1 MSIHFSIRV
10 IIINILIFIFGMIII
25 ELIFG
30 NWFGNKNYGNLL
42 LNINKSKIINNLP
55 YKSNKPALYTTDK
68 HGFRANDYSLKDIS
82 ILIIG
87 GSTTEEKLTDDK
99 LIWTKKLE
107 NYLNSVNNKT
117 LNAGVGGQT
126 SFGHVKIFDLWL
138 SRFEELKPKITLFY
152 IGINDALFLVE
163 NLNKSTVYEK
173 GRSIRSV
180 NRDLLIRDNSLDN
193 IIQLLKNNSA
203 IVLFFKMIKG
213 NWISL
218 KYNFGY
224 FKIPSMWNQ
233 DYEPNAYNNLY
244 IDEQKI
250 LNYLSKY
257 DSNLNQLISNSI
269 NLNSVP
275 ILITQNVSKDHWIYE
290 PLKIINNYTL
300 KYCRLNRVICI
311 DLAHKIN
318 LNKSDFY
325 DGIHTNPNGS
335 DKVAKFISD
344 KINLFNIN

>member
-1 MSIHFSIRV
+1 
-10 IIINILIFIFGMIII
+10 
-25 ELIFG
+25 
-30 NWFGNKNYGNLL
+30 
-42 LNINKSKIINNLP
+42 
-55 YKSNKPALYTTDK
+55 
-68 HGFRANDYSLKDIS
+68 
-82 ILIIG
+82 
-87 GSTTEEKLTDDK
+87 
-99 LIWTKKLE
+99 
-107 NYLNSVNNKT
+107 
-117 LNAGVGGQT
+117 
-126 SFGHVKIFDLWL
+126 
-138 SRFEELKPKITLFY
+138 
-152 IGINDALFLVE
+152 
-163 NLNKSTVYEK
+163 
-173 GRSIRSV
+173 
-180 NRDLLIRDNSLDN
+180 
-193 IIQLLKNNSA
+193 
-203 IVLFFKMIKG
+203 
-213 NWISL
+213 
-218 KYNFGY
+218 
-224 FKIPSMWNQ
+224 MWNQ